1 LSRLELIDEDIRSIP
16 EYVPGKSIE
25 DTARKY
31 GLDPI
36 SIIKLGS
43 NENALGPSRKAV
55 QAIVENAD
63 KVHLYPSADA
73 GELVEALSM
82 YLGLPA
88 SNICATGPGMD
99 GLLDNLMRLIIQEGD
114 EVIIPIPTFSYY
126 EIAARANGASVIYV
140 ERKEDFRVDIDA
152 IQKAVSSRTKV
163 IFLCSPNNP
172 SGDIVPE
179 PDIRMLLESFQ
190 GLVFVDEAYVEF
202 AEHSVINL
210 VMEYDNLVV
219 GRTFSKIF
227 GLAGLRLG
235 YGVMPVWL
243 KKEYMKITTPFNVSL
258 PALKAGVAAISDR
271 GHIERSISMVKEGRK
286 YLQEQIPFKVY
297 DSMANFVLVDVSP
310 HNASDVCETL
320 LKKGIIVRDC
330 RSFKGAG
337 KSLIRV
343 TIGTQ
348 EQNIRVVEAFRS
360 V

>member
-1 LSRLELIDEDIRSIP
+1 MSRLELIDEDIRNIP

-25 DTARKY
+25 ETAKKY
-31 GLDPI
+31 GLDPA

-43 NENALGPSRKAV
+43 NENPLGPSQKAV
-55 QAIVENAD
+55 QAILEYAS

-73 GELVEALSM
+73 GELVDALSM
-82 YLGLPA
+82 YLNIPS

-126 EIAARANGASVIYV
+126 EIAARANGASVVYV
-140 ERKEDFRVDIDA
+140 DRKEDFIVDIGA
-152 IQKAVSSRTKV
+152 IQKAVSPRTKV

-172 SGDIVPE
+172 SGDVVPE
-179 PDIRMLLESFQ
+179 SDIRTLLESFR

-202 AEHSVINL
+202 AEHSITNL
-210 VMEYDNLVV
+210 VMEYDNLIV

-235 YGVMPVWL
+235 YGIMPAWL
-243 KKEYMKITTPFNVSL
+243 KKEYMKIATPFNVSL
-258 PALKAGVAAISDR
+258 PAIKAGVAAISDKV
-271 GHIERSISMVKEGRK
+271 HIDKSIAMVKEGRK
-286 YLQEQIPFKVY
+286 YLKEEIPFKVY
-297 DSMANFVLVDVSP
+297 YSMANFVLVDISP
-310 HNASDVCETL
+310 LNASEVCEKL

-337 KSLIRV
+337 NSLIRV
-343 TIGTQ
+343 TVGTK
-348 EQNIRVVEAFRS
+348 EQNMRVVNAFRS